1 MESRTS
7 PRPEPFDATLDPY
20 RRPWNPRRNLER
32 KAVQLPASTG
42 DVVLTPAGLSATT
55 G

>member
-20 RRPWNPRRNLER
+20 RPSGTLAATLNGKRFSC
-32 KAVQLPASTG
+32 LPQPAMFI
-42 DVVLTPAGLSATT
+42 LTPAGLSATT